1 MPSTKSNSHFLFES
15 SLELKCL
22 LFSGLALVV
31 IVTLSCFFYFNISK
45 KQIDTQNPLMGQL
58 LCDRE
63 FLLMHLR
70 VLSRKEAVSAS
81 ATEAE
86 ATDLEDFIDSMASQT
101 AGISIGDSS
110 SSFHCR
116 LMRVANYRENTNDRP
131 KNKFEKDLL
140 EANKGFV
147 DPTKIDQLPQM
158 TDRIDETGNYNFYKL
173 LRMDHSCQN
182 CHGSEEESE
191 LGSLL
196 GIIHVT
202 IPEPPS
208 RQELTRLWALM
219 LGAGVITAFL
229 GLIAFY
235 IVVRYVICRPLR
247 KLRLVS
253 EAISG
258 GDISQRADLHTGD
271 EFEALGIA
279 FNRMLQYLMET
290 QEELKETNR
299 ALETNVDVLARR
311 NLQLFE
317 TNRIKSDFMATM
329 SHELRTPLN
338 SILGFSEVLAT
349 IDTLDE
355 KQRRYVGNIRKSG
368 NMLLNMINDILDL
381 ARIEAGRLEYKLS
394 HFEVERIVDAQCDM
408 ARPLLDRKNLILVA
422 DVEPDLPEM
431 YQDPGRIQQILNN
444 LLSNAIKFTP
454 EGGRITVE
462 VKKIAKTPIYPVESK
477 SSVQSSWNASRTAA
491 EGKIDYMQMKV
502 TDTGVGISEED
513 RKTIFEKFRQGAS
526 SSPDGDA
533 LKREFSG
540 SGLGLSIVKELCRI
554 LEGDVSVESEQGCGS
569 TFTVNLPWIFDPPV
583 QKNFP
588 IMSDLQK
595 FSQSAVT
602 RKNGD
607 LPISEKKESEK
618 ESI

>member
-1 MPSTKSNSHFLFES
+1 
-15 SLELKCL
+15 
-22 LFSGLALVV
+22 
-31 IVTLSCFFYFNISK
+31 
-45 KQIDTQNPLMGQL
+45 
-58 LCDRE
+58 
-63 FLLMHLR
+63 
-70 VLSRKEAVSAS
+70 
-81 ATEAE
+81 
-86 ATDLEDFIDSMASQT
+86 
-101 AGISIGDSS
+101 
-110 SSFHCR
+110 
-116 LMRVANYRENTNDRP
+116 
-131 KNKFEKDLL
+131 
-140 EANKGFV
+140 
-147 DPTKIDQLPQM
+147 M

-208 RQELTRLWALM
+208 EQELTRLWALM

-258 GDISQRADLHTGD
+258 GDIWRRPRADLHTGD

-329 SHELRTPLN
+329 SHKLRTPLN

-355 KQRRYVGNIRKSG
+355 KQAPF
-368 NMLLNMINDILDL
+368 M
-381 ARIEAGRLEYKLS
+381 
-394 HFEVERIVDAQCDM
+394 
-408 ARPLLDRKNLILVA
+408 
-422 DVEPDLPEM
+422 
-431 YQDPGRIQQILNN
+431 
-444 LLSNAIKFTP
+444 
-454 EGGRITVE
+454 
-462 VKKIAKTPIYPVESK
+462 
-477 SSVQSSWNASRTAA
+477 SVICANR
-491 EGKIDYMQMKV
+491 V
-502 TDTGVGISEED
+502 TC
-513 RKTIFEKFRQGAS
+513 F
-526 SSPDGDA
+526 
-533 LKREFSG
+533 
-540 SGLGLSIVKELCRI
+540 
-554 LEGDVSVESEQGCGS
+554 
-569 TFTVNLPWIFDPPV
+569 
-583 QKNFP
+583 
-588 IMSDLQK
+588 
-595 FSQSAVT
+595 
-602 RKNGD
+602 
-607 LPISEKKESEK
+607 
-618 ESI
+618 